1 MYIPFFSRSQED
13 SSRLYRRKGG
23 GGGGG
28 GGGGKSSTGSGG
40 KSSSGSSGGK
50 STSGSSGGTSS
61 SSSGGKSSG
70 SSSGKSSWSGWGSS
84 SGSKTSNS
92 QATNIPRPFS
102 AGGGG
107 VYTVAAGSLFAG
119 RTVGSGTRGNIYGSK
134 IYGSGYPGIGGRGV
148 AGRGFPF
155 YFWPL
160 AWGIAGAGTYHYL
173 YNDEYGLPDNSSR
186 PGGPQSTAAFQSAS
200 TNTIFR
206 IVSDNDTVVDL
217 IDSINSNCSSR
228 LTTTST
234 TAAPFDAGLVKP
246 EQIVQYYRASS
257 AALSIDGYNNSA
269 ALSNTDDS
277 SIQDTPIPPSV
288 DSALLECLNITIGTA
303 IPLVD
308 GGEFLS
314 TNMGTLGL
322 FFILFWWIR
331 DIL

>member
-1 MYIPFFSRSQED
+1 MYIPFISRSQNE
-13 SSRLYRRKGG
+13 SSRLYRRK
-23 GGGGG
+23 GG

-40 KSSSGSSGGK
+40 KSSGGGKSTSSSGGK
-50 STSGSSGGTSS
+50 STS
-61 SSSGGKSSG
+61 SSGGKSSGSSWWG

-84 SGSKTSNS
+84 SGSKTSKNKS
-92 QATNIPRPFS
+92 NKVPRPYGV
-102 AGGGG
+102 GGGG
-107 VYTVAAGSLFAG
+107 VYTIAAGSLFAG
-119 RTVGSGTRGNIYGSK
+119 RTVGGGSRGSIFGSK
-134 IYGSGYPGIGGRGV
+134 IYGSGYPGVAGRGV

-160 AWGIAGAGTYHYL
+160 AWGTAGAGTYHYL
-173 YNDEYGLPDNSSR
+173 YNDEYGLPDNTSR
-186 PGGPQSTAAFQSAS
+186 TGGPQSTAAFQSAS
-200 TNTIFR
+200 TSTIFR

-217 IDSINSNCSSR
+217 IDIINSNCSSR

-234 TAAPFDAGLVKP
+234 TAAPFDPSLIKP

-269 ALSNTDDS
+269 AFSNTDDS

-308 GGEFLS
+308 DGQFLS
-314 TNMGTLGL
+314 ANMGTLGL